1 MLLCFTFFYMSTS
14 FPKEKIKI
22 LLLEGIHPAAVEL
35 LRKAGYTQIE
45 AHKQALSEQ
54 QLIEKMQAGV
64 HILGIRSKTQ
74 VTPTVLEQAPRL
86 LAIGCFCIGTNQVAL
101 EPAKQSG
108 VAVFNS
114 PYSNTRSVAELVIAE
129 MIMLLRR
136 IPEKNRAAH
145 EGLWFK
151 AAKGCYEVRGKTLGI
166 VGYGHIGSQVSVLA
180 EALGLRVVYYD
191 IVPKLPLG
199 NATPVHSLYELL
211 AMSDVVTLHVP
222 ADESTYQLINAETL
236 ALIKPGAIL
245 LNLSRG
251 GVVDIDAVVTALQ
264 CQHLGGAGI
273 DVFPYEPKG
282 NSELFQSPLQ
292 NLPNTL
298 LTPHVGGST
307 VEAQESIGRDV
318 ALKLVNFI
326 DKGITIGSHTIPEI
340 SLPIKQGT
348 HRILHIHHNVPGVL
362 SAINR
367 VISDLN
373 INIEGQ
379 YLSTNSKVGYVVLDI
394 AQSNSGIALDKLRG
408 IEHTIRAR
416 MLY

>member
-1 MLLCFTFFYMSTS
+1 MPTS

-74 VTPTVLEQAPRL
+74 VTPTVLEHAPRL

-101 EPAKQSG
+101 EHAKQSG

-136 IPEKNRAAH
+136 IPEKNRAAQ

-180 EALGLRVVYYD
+180 EAIGMKVWYYD
-191 IVPKLPLG
+191 IVPKLPMG
-199 NATPVHSLYELL
+199 NAIAVDSLEELL
-211 AMSDVVTLHVP
+211 ENADVLSLHVP
-222 ADESTYQLINAETL
+222 ADATTKNMINKTTIGQMKRGSVLI
-236 ALIKPGAIL
+236 
-245 LNLSRG
+245 NLSRG
-251 GVVDIDAVVTALQ
+251 SVVDIDALQNALTSGY
-264 CQHLGGAGI
+264 LAGAGI
-273 DVFPYEPKG
+273 DVFPDEPEGK
-282 NSELFQSPLQ
+282 NDPFVSALQ
-292 NLPNTL
+292 GLTNVI
-298 LTPHVGGST
+298 LTPHIGGST
-307 VEAQESIGRDV
+307 LEAQENIGRD
-318 ALKLVNFI
+318 AAFKMLSYM
-326 DKGITIGSHTIPEI
+326 DKGVTVGSHTIPEL
-340 SLPIKQGT
+340 SLPT
-348 HRILHIHHNVPGVL
+348 HPAARRILHIHHNKPGIL
-362 SAINR
+362 SAINT
-367 VISDLN
+367 VISKQNLN
-373 INIEGQ
+373 IVGQ
-379 YLSTNSKVGYVVLDI
+379 YLNTNASIGYVVLDI
-394 AQSNSGIALDKLRG
+394 EGNEGEIDLHELKN
-408 IEHTIRAR
+408 IPHTMRVR
-416 MLY
+416 LLY